1 MASIPVLN
9 NARILV
15 VDDEPDLRTLY
26 ELTLLREGHQV
37 DTAASVHE
45 ALDAVA
51 AHKYDLVITDMR
63 LPDGMGIDILH
74 ALREHK
80 GKERC
85 IVITAYGSAENA
97 VESLKAG
104 AFDYLTKPVD
114 LKQFRSA
121 VMAAL
126 GGASP
131 DAGAHTERSVKGPA
145 DRGTEGAKALE
156 QLVGRSHTMV
166 ALKERI
172 AKVARSMAP
181 VLIRGESGTGKELAA
196 RALHAN
202 SHRAAG
208 PWVAVNC
215 SAIPESLLEAEFFG
229 ARKGAYTGATQ
240 DRPGFFQA
248 AHGGTLFL
256 DEIGDLPLAMQA
268 KLLRAIQERK
278 IRPLGSNQEESVDVR
293 LVSATHKDLVAEV
306 AAQHFRQDLYYR
318 LNVIDLQLPPL
329 RERRDDLE
337 ALCRALVT
345 RICEETGVPAP
356 SLSANLLAQLK
367 ALPLPGNVRELENL
381 LHRALALSEGDVL
394 ELDTHGHDSEPEG
407 LGETDLP
414 APLAPASEPGS
425 FSIPADLQSHLDA
438 QEREIL
444 IHVLRETRFNRTAA
458 AQRLGISLR
467 QIRYRMERLSID
479 VPEHD
484 DGKSE

>member
-1 MASIPVLN
+1 MPK
-9 NARILV
+9 ILII
-15 VDDEPDLRTLY
+15 DDERSIRNTLKEILTY
-26 ELTLLREGHQV
+26 EGFEVVEAQDGLEGLKAVEKAKFDVILCDIKMPKMDGIEVLEKIQEMAPETPVVIVSGHGNI
-37 DTAASVHE
+37 DTAVE
-45 ALDAVA
+45 AI
-51 AHKYDLVITDMR
+51 K
-63 LPDGMGIDILH
+63 
-74 ALREHK
+74 K
-80 GKERC
+80 
-85 IVITAYGSAENA
+85 
-97 VESLKAG
+97 G
-104 AFDYLTKPVD
+104 AFDY
-114 LKQFRSA
+114 
-121 VMAAL
+121 
-126 GGASP
+126 
-131 DAGAHTERSVKGPA
+131 
-145 DRGTEGAKALE
+145 
-156 QLVGRSHTMV
+156 
-166 ALKERI
+166 I
-172 AKVARSMAP
+172 AKPLDLNRTLVTIRNAMDRSTLVNETK
-181 VLIRGESGTGKELAA
+181 VLRKKIFKTQDIVGESEPIKQIKAMIEKVAPTEARVLVTGGNGSGKELVA
-196 RALHAN
+196 RWMHEKSN
-202 SHRAAG
+202 RAAS
-208 PWVAVNC
+208 PLVEVNC
-215 SAIPESLLEAEFFG
+215 AAIPSELIESELFGHEKGSFTSAIKQRIGKFE
-229 ARKGAYTGATQ
+229 
-240 DRPGFFQA
+240 QA
-248 AHGGTLFL
+248 NNGTLFL

-356 SLSANLLAQLK
+356 TLSASLLAQLK

-394 ELDTHGHDSEPEG
+394 ELDTHGHESEPAG
-407 LGETDLP
+407 LGATDLP
-414 APLAPASEPGS
+414 APVAPASEPGS